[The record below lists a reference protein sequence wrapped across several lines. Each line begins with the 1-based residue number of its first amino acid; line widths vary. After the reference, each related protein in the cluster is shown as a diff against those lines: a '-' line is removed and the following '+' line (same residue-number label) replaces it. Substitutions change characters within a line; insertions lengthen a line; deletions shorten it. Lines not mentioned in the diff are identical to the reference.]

1 MVNEVRPVDAN
12 ELLKQSVYCKG
23 EDGTMFY
30 AVPASSIIKASTL
43 TPKYIWNTPYR
54 KPTKADADRS
64 GYVLAIHKNDTHIE
78 RWLAYIVAEHPEK
91 FYCWYPLPEPK
102 LEVFDHEQN
111 EKADFCR

>member
-30 AVPASSIIKASTL
+30 AVPSSSIIKASTL
-43 TPKYIWNTPYR
+43 TPKYIWNTPDK
-54 KPTKADADRS
+54 KPTEADVDRS

-78 RWLAYIVAEHPEK
+78 RWLAHTVAEHPEK

-102 LEVFDHEQN
+102 LEVFYHEQN
-111 EKADFCR
+111 EKAYLRR